1 MISFRQIHLLVFGVF
16 LTLWTIALLIPIPQE
31 EAEKAFGSKDRVFFF
46 GKGLHV
52 TAYAFL
58 TLLGGTRFC
67 RWSQFR
73 WLLLGLPLHG
83 GVTEI
88 LQAYTGRGSRW
99 ADFYLDTAGVVV
111 GSFLLGLGLLIR
123 GINKP
128 KLSNRHENQSE

>member
-1 MISFRQIHLLVFGVF
+1 MHLLVFGVF
-16 LTLWTIALLIPIPQE
+16 LILWTIALLIPVPQE
-31 EAEKAFGSKDRVFFF
+31 EAEKAFGSKERVFFF

-83 GVTEI
+83 GVTEV

-99 ADFYLDTAGVVV
+99 ADFYLDTAGVLF
-111 GSFLLGLGLLIR
+111 GSFLLWLGIMLTD
-123 GINKP
+123 INKP
-128 KLSNRHENQSE
+128 NGLNPKT